1 MAELSFKQ
9 ITDKLNAE
17 FNGEI
22 RKLIFWY
29 DADAEFEEDVDGLEL
44 ENAKVYHLEPD
55 NQFQTKYFLECVDT
69 TTNYLV
75 YAPFP
80 RPELAHNH
88 LADTIRYSKEFF
100 ADRASL
106 LVLDLNMDERC
117 KPVIQHYIKF
127 FNSKER
133 TKAFYDL
140 ELTSY
145 TRSTIEV
152 GLMAVLCKCKLP
164 TFEEVIRCILTSS
177 GSIEGP
183 DDINTNKYL
192 EAFSS
197 YDLLKPFWQQ
207 CEIFFGYADENPTLE
222 KLVLTTFVTYTQKVL
237 HSDVPKAWLPFVSM
251 KSGNIIAFLDNL
263 MNSVLYSD
271 SFDAISDYVYRRLNA
286 AYRWDSLGA
295 EALVD
300 CNLFADID
308 DIIIDWMIARLLN
321 EDVSAKLYGHA
332 ISDVCDLRKKMHF
345 GRKADDAYNVIEYA
359 LKILNQPAYVQKSD
373 INAIIKEYL
382 NEGYKADTYYR
393 LFYLAYDRIEDSS
406 RFEKLRSLVERVYT
420 NDRLNP
426 MVSNYAMAFGAA
438 NGATNIAP
446 QLEFYRTHIRYA
458 KERVVVIISDAL
470 RYEVGQ
476 SLYSKLL
483 ADEKCTVTIS
493 AMQSVLPSVTRLG
506 MAALLPHRTYEVI
519 DADHATAD
527 GQPTLDL
534 TQREA
539 LLKASRPDSRAVQ
552 FDDIKSMSV
561 EQLRGVFARQE
572 VVYVYHNQIDAR
584 GDKFNTENE
593 VFVACEEAIK
603 EICWL
608 IRRLTTSAN
617 TSRFIVT
624 ADHGFIYK
632 RDKLAQGDKIGG
644 ISGAS
649 QRYAITEA
657 PVCEGGVGSITLG
670 SILGNTDNRFVNFP
684 IGSDLFKASGA
695 GQNYVHGGC
704 SPQEM
709 LVPLIKVKT
718 EKAHKETDTAKVTL
732 VSLLNKI
739 TNLITTLDFLQTEP
753 LSDVVKEAKYRIFF
767 VTDEGERISNENQ
780 YVADSKEKDA
790 SKRVFRLR
798 FSFKN
803 QRYDSSRKY
812 YLVALDE
819 KTDLEVFRREVKM
832 DIAFADDFGF

>member
-9 ITDKLNAE
+9 ITDKLNTE
-17 FNGEI
+17 FTGEV

-29 DADAEFEEDVDGLEL
+29 DEAAEFRDDVDGLEL
-44 ENAKVYHLEPD
+44 VNAKVYHLKPD
-55 NQFQTKYFLECVDT
+55 NQFYTKYFLECVDT

-80 RPELAHNH
+80 KPELAANH
-88 LADTIRYSKEFF
+88 LADTIHYSKEFF

-117 KPVIQHYIKF
+117 KPVIQQYIKF
-127 FNSKER
+127 FNSKDR

-140 ELTSY
+140 EITGY

-152 GLMAVLCKCKLP
+152 GLMAVLCKCKIP
-164 TFEEVIRCILTSS
+164 SFEEVIRCVLTDA
-177 GSIEGP
+177 GLE
-183 DDINTNKYL
+183 NNKYL
-192 EAFSS
+192 DAFSG
-197 YDLLKPFWQQ
+197 YGLDKAFWQQ
-207 CEIFFGYADENPTLE
+207 CEILFGYTDENPTLE

-237 HSDVPKAWLPFVSM
+237 HEEIPQPWQPFVSF
-251 KSGNIIAFLDNL
+251 KSGNVVAFLDNL

-271 SFDAISDYVYRRLNA
+271 RFDEISDYVYHRLNA
-286 AYRWDSLGA
+286 GYRWEGIGA

-300 CNLFADID
+300 CNLYAGVDE
-308 DIIIDWMIARLLN
+308 IIIKWMIGRLLN
-321 EDVSAKLYGHA
+321 EDVAAKLYGKSIA
-332 ISDVCDLRKKMHF
+332 EVCDSRKKMHF
-345 GRKADDAYNVIEYA
+345 GRRFQDAYEVIENA
-359 LKILNQPAYVQKSD
+359 LTILSLPAYEQKSD
-373 INAIIKEYL
+373 VNAIIKGYL
-382 NEGYKADTYYR
+382 DGGYKADLYYR
-393 LFYLAYDRIEDSS
+393 HFYLAYDRIEENAK
-406 RFEKLRSLVERVYT
+406 FEPLRSLVERVYT

-426 MVSNYAMAFGAA
+426 VVSNYAMTFAGV
-438 NGATNIAP
+438 NGDTDMAR
-446 QLEFYRTHIRYA
+446 QLDFYKDHVRYA

-476 SLYSKLL
+476 SLFARLQ
-483 ADEKCTVTIS
+483 ADEKCTVTIN

-506 MAALLPHRTYEVI
+506 MAALLPHRNYAVV
-519 DADHATAD
+519 DADHATVD
-527 GQPTLDL
+527 GKATLDIG
-534 TQREA
+534 QREEI
-539 LLKASRPDSRAVQ
+539 LKVARPESRAVQ
-552 FDDIKSMSV
+552 FDEIKGMSV

-584 GDKFNTENE
+584 GDKLVTENE
-593 VFVACEEAIK
+593 VFVACEETIN

-632 RDKLAQGDKIGG
+632 RDKLDESGKIGG
-644 ISGAS
+644 INGAS
-649 QRYAITEA
+649 RRFAITDTAVNESGVA
-657 PVCEGGVGSITLG
+657 SVPLGAIVGG
-670 SILGNTDNRFVNFP
+670 DENRVVNFP
-684 IGSDLFKASGA
+684 VGSDLFKAPGA

-709 LVPLIKVKT
+709 IVPLIKVRT
-718 EKAHKETDTAKVTL
+718 EKAHKETDTAKITL

-753 LSDVVKEAKYRIFF
+753 ISDVVKEAKYRIFF
-767 VTDEGERISNENQ
+767 ITDDGEKISSEAQ

-803 QRYDSSRKY
+803 QQYNSSRKY
-812 YLVALDE
+812 YLVAIDE
-819 KTDLEVFRREVKM
+819 KNDLEVFRREVKM